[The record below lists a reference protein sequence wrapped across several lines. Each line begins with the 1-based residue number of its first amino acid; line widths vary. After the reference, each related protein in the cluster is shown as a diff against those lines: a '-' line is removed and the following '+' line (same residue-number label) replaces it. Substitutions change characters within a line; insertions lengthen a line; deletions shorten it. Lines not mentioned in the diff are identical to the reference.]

1 MKTKCKA
8 HWRVWINMVTGKE
21 ILSIGLAIIVL
32 ILIVQ
37 ALW

>member
-21 ILSIGLAIIVL
+21 ILMRKCKKHGVIE
-32 ILIVQ
+32 
-37 ALW
+37 WK